1 MKLFLNDVGTAIKTM
16 SKSAWVI
23 MKTVIT
29 AVVCLTAAI
38 SAVGLVVLAL
48 HEYLWQTIAV
58 LSMTALTVWFLIEL
72 ETARFARQK
81 EEEDRQWREAK
92 NQPAHGSKK

>member
-1 MKLFLNDVGTAIKTM
+1 MKVFLNDVGTAIKTM

-23 MKTVIT
+23 MKTILIGV
-29 AVVCLTAAI
+29 ACLTAAI

-58 LSMTALTVWFLIEL
+58 MLMVTLMVWFLIEL
-72 ETARFARQK
+72 ESARFTRQK

>member
-16 SKSAWVI
+16 SKSAWVV
-23 MKTVIT
+23 MKTAIT
-29 AVVCLTAAI
+29 AVVCLTVAI
-38 SAVGLVVLAL
+38 SAVGLAILAFRFYPGQSFIVML
-48 HEYLWQTIAV
+48 
-58 LSMTALTVWFLIEL
+58 MTALTVWFLIEL

>member
-1 MKLFLNDVGTAIKTM
+1 MKVFLNDVGTAIKTM

-23 MKTVIT
+23 MKTILIGV
-29 AVVCLTAAI
+29 ACLTAAI

-48 HEYLWQTIAV
+48 HEYLWQTIV
-58 LSMTALTVWFLIEL
+58 VMVMIALTIWFLIEL

-81 EEEDRQWREAK
+81 EEEDRQSRE
-92 NQPAHGSKK
+92 GKK